1 MDQGH
6 VPLLREKRKI
16 YYLAFF
22 VMALF
27 LAIFWLWR
35 VYLYPFEST
44 EDAMLQASDLS
55 LSPMVSGQITRMA
68 VGDGT
73 AVKKGDLLFV
83 LDDTLLQ
90 IQREKALFAIQHARD
105 EAEVQLIRRE
115 LAFEDFTRAK
125 AQFEAGVIS
134 LEMMTRSEKSLKV
147 ADAMLQSIISM
158 VEVEVADLKMI
169 EKQIELCQVKA
180 PSDGVVA
187 KLWHY
192 AGEVV
197 QAGQTVLTIMDL
209 LNVWVDANIEET
221 KIGSIRIGD
230 PVSLTVDAYPNASFS
245 GNVLVVGA
253 AAASQF
259 ALIPANNTSGNFTK
273 VTQRVP
279 LKISFK
285 EPDDR
290 SSLFYLRPGMS
301 VRVKIRAR

>member
-55 LSPMVSGQITRMA
+55 LSPMVSGQITRIA

-134 LEMMTRSEKSLKV
+134 LEMMTRAEKSLKV

-230 PVSLTVDAYPNASFS
+230 PVSLTVDAYPNTSFS